1 MATDG
6 HGHIY
11 ILFPQY
17 GPIPECPACVA
28 PTMVLLTSS
37 DNGISWDSPRTL
49 LTSATGQFDAQVKVD
64 PVDRQTLYAS
74 WMQGMHDIVVARS
87 QDFGRTWY
95 FAVAEHS
102 AEVIIDKPVLA
113 ALLQYLCEF

>member
-1 MATDG
+1 MVRRTSHFLIVQRLLISLVLTLSAGAAWADPGFTPQHRLGYNSGDQWEPALATDG

-49 LTSATGQFDAQVKVD
+49 LTSAT
-64 PVDRQTLYAS
+64 
-74 WMQGMHDIVVARS
+74 
-87 QDFGRTWY
+87 
-95 FAVAEHS
+95 
-102 AEVIIDKPVLA
+102 
-113 ALLQYLCEF
+113 